1 MSKVT
6 DAQYDPEKGTITDD
20 NGVVWDVRFKLPDKV
35 EEELGAKLSDLHAY
49 CAEHGIPYY
58 AAFVTANGERDMG
71 IWRRGI
77 HLGARTP
84 IRFAVAREVFHR
96 ILNEGA
102 DSEVLAPMISALAAG
117 TPD

>member
-6 DAQYDPEKGTITDD
+6 NAQYDPEKGTITDD

-35 EEELGAKLSDLHAY
+35 EEGLGAKLSDLHAY

-58 AAFVTANGERDMG
+58 AAFVTANGEREMG
-71 IWRRGI
+71 SWCRGI

-84 IRFAVAREVFHR
+84 IRFAVAREVFQR
-96 ILNEGA
+96 ILNGGV
-102 DSEVLAPMISALAAG
+102 DSEALALMISALTAG
-117 TPD
+117 NPD